1 MQVHVKQNLLFS
13 RNVLIKY
20 SALLVLNVFDTTYLF
35 ESVYLIYYHSYIF
48 AAFAVLKNIIGEY
61 YLVSVGFRK
70 SVI

>member
-35 ESVYLIYYHSYIF
+35 ESVYLIY
-48 AAFAVLKNIIGEY
+48 
-61 YLVSVGFRK
+61 
-70 SVI
+70 